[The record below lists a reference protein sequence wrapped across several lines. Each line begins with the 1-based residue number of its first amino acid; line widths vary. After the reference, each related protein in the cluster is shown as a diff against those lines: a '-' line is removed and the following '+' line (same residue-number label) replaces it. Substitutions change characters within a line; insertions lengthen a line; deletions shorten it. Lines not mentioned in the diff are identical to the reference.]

1 MRNYLLTTVGAL
13 FVVFVF
19 VQAFYNRP
27 PLDFPLETFLT
38 IEKGTPLQTIAS
50 DFEKRRI
57 VRSAF
62 WLKSFVTLRGGSGGA
77 IAGDY
82 FFKGRAS
89 ALRIA
94 ERLVRGEYGLEETKV
109 VIPEGLTNK
118 EMAAIFARA
127 LPKFSA
133 REFLALA
140 AQKEGYLFPDTY
152 QFLPNV
158 SADIVIIAME
168 KNFNKKMSELESLVQ
183 ISKKP
188 LKDVVVMASLLEKEA
203 RTTDARRRISGIL
216 WKRLRL
222 GMPLQVDAVF
232 PYIFEGKLYDLTDGD
247 LMTDS
252 PYNTYKYKGLPP
264 GAISNPGLDALRA
277 AITPID
283 TQYLYYLSDKEGEMH
298 YAKTHNEHLAN
309 RAKYLNL

>member
-152 QFLPNV
+152 HFLPNV
-158 SADIVIIAME
+158 SAETVIAVLE
-168 KNFNKKMSELESLVQ
+168 RNFNKKISEIESLVQ
-183 ISKKP
+183 MFKKP
-188 LKDVVVMASLLEKEA
+188 LKDVVIMASILEAEG
-203 RTTDARRRISGIL
+203 RIMETRRIISGIL
-216 WKRLRL
+216 WKRLSI
-222 GMPLQVDAVF
+222 GMPLQVDVTIH
-232 PYIFEGKLYDLTDGD
+232 YIKNDKNTALSLDDLKI
-247 LMTDS
+247 DS
-252 PYNTYKYKGLPP
+252 PYNTYIHKGLPP
-264 GAISNPGLDALRA
+264 TPINNPGLETILA
-277 AITPID
+277 AVTPIKSK
-283 TQYLYYLSDKEGEMH
+283 YLYFLVDKNGIMH
-298 YAKTHNEHLAN
+298 YAITHDEHVVN
-309 RAKYLNL
+309 KEKYLQ